1 MKNDAIFLEPFFQER
16 IWGGQRLR
24 QLFDY
29 QIPSTKTGEAWT
41 ISAHPTGPSV
51 VKNGQWK
58 GKTLQQ
64 LWQEYPELFGKN
76 SSSGHFPLLVKLI
89 DSNDDLSVQVHP
101 DDFYAREQAGEP
113 NGKTE
118 CWYVV
123 HAEEDAEI
131 VLGHHAQ
138 SKAEFSEMVGSGA
151 WEQLLRKV
159 KVKQGDFFYV
169 PSGTL
174 HAIGKGIVILE
185 IQQNSDITYRV
196 YDYDRK
202 DVNGKAR
209 PLHLD
214 EAMNITR
221 LPHMDTTQEVIFQQ
235 QEVFQLT
242 RFIEGD
248 YFTVEHWKVMGKV
261 DLSMKKTYL
270 LCSVIAGEGKLVME
284 NTYDL
289 RKGDHFILPAG
300 NADYRLYG
308 EMELVVA
315 SEGRGSRG

>member
-1 MKNDAIFLEPFFQER
+1 MRNDAIFLEPFFQER

-41 ISAHPTGPSV
+41 ISAHSTGPSV

-64 LWQEYPELFGKN
+64 LWQESPELFGKN
-76 SSSGHFPLLVKLI
+76 SPSGCFPLLVKLI
-89 DSNDDLSVQVHP
+89 DANDDLSVQVHP
-101 DDFYAREQAGEP
+101 DDFNAREQSGES

-123 HAEEDAEI
+123 HAEPNSEI
-131 VLGHHAQ
+131 VLGHHAK
-138 SKAEFSEMVGSGA
+138 SIVEFSEMVENGA

-202 DVNGKAR
+202 DANGKAR

-214 EAMNITR
+214 EAMKVTQV
-221 LPHMDTTQEVIFQQ
+221 PHMETTQEVISQQ
-235 QEVFQLT
+235 KEALQLK
-242 RFIEGD
+242 RFIEGE
-248 YFTVEHWKVMGKV
+248 YFTVEHWNVMGTV
-261 DLSMKKTYL
+261 DLTMEKSYL

-284 NTYDL
+284 NTYYL

-300 NADYRLYG
+300 IKNYRLHG

-315 SEGRGSRG
+315 SEGKR